1 MAFADI
7 QKLVDQL
14 VSNQDQTV
22 KPAQRDSAISRA
34 VLAYGQDIPRTRVA
48 DLTFAAAGYSLAV
61 PSDWLETSNLIQ
73 TEYPIAQRPISTI
86 EMAVYRN
93 LSGYELLAQ
102 DEMPLGAVVRVTY
115 TTSHQLAEDGSA
127 DTIPA
132 AHQHALACLA
142 GHFICLELATYF
154 SADREPTINAD
165 VAQGQTRA
173 QAYAARSRDLRGQ
186 YYAAIGKADPLARTG
201 GSAGSG
207 ASGAQST
214 SAAAVA
220 SWAGRDRLVR
230 HNAWWNEGSL

>member
-14 VSNQDQTV
+14 VSNQDQTI

-34 VLAYGQDIPRTRVA
+34 VLAYGQDVPRQRVA
-48 DLTFAAAGYSLAV
+48 DLVFAAAGYSVAV
-61 PSDWLETSNLIQ
+61 PNDWVETSNLVQ
-73 TEYPIAQRPISTI
+73 AEHPIGSRPISTI
-86 EMAVYRN
+86 ELAVYRN
-93 LSGYELLAQ
+93 VSGYELLAE
-102 DEMPLGAVVRVTY
+102 DEMPIGSTVRITY
-115 TTSHQLAEDGSA
+115 TTVHQLLEDGSA

-132 AHQHALACLA
+132 HHQHALACLA

-154 SADREPTINAD
+154 SADRESTINAD

-201 GSAGSG
+201 GSGSAGSG
-207 ASGAQST
+207 GAQST

-220 SWAGRDRLVR
+220 SWQGRERLIR